1 MNNVDVAVELGRQA
15 LMIAFLVSAPM
26 LVTGLVVGV
35 VISILQA
42 ATQVQELTLSF
53 IPKILC
59 MMAALFI
66 FLPWML
72 TTVSGFASQLIE
84 SIPSLIR

>member
-1 MNNVDVAVELGRQA
+1 VDPVQVASDVGRHA
-15 LMIAFLVSAPM
+15 LQLTLLLALPM
-26 LVTGLVVGV
+26 LLTGLVVGV
-35 VISILQA
+35 IVSVLQA
-42 ATQVQELTLSF
+42 ATQVQEQTLTF

-72 TTVSGFASQLIE
+72 TTVAGFTVQLIE
-84 SIPSLIR
+84 SMPNLLR

>member
-26 LVTGLVVGV
+26 LVTGLIVGV
-35 VISILQA
+35 VISVLQA
-42 ATQVQELTLSF
+42 ATQVQEQTLSF

-72 TTVSGFASQLIE
+72 ATLSGFASQLIE